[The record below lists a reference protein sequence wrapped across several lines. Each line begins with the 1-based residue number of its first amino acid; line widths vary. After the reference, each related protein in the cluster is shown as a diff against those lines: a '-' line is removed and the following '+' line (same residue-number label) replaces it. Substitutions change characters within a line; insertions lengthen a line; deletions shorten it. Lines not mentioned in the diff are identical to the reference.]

1 MARFNLELPVNTLAE
16 LDKKHLSNEQ
26 LARIYLHYKDNP
38 HAWWTSTGAQ
48 QAFIDDLSRIGNV
61 YTKRGRE
68 LIEIPR
74 DKADVY
80 EHPQRC
86 RHALLLGCNMGGKTA
101 TMVNIIN
108 GLVHDKVFNPWLK
121 QSRFFTDTSWMH
133 GFAANGRPRIF
144 VLLKKD
150 VVQRVFTPE
159 MLRWTPKGTYE
170 TEKGDKGYNYLWR
183 FSSGAEMFV
192 ATADQDVGQTVGTNL
207 DVVLTDDM
215 FVMHFYGELLRGLR
229 GRGAWLSFMTPA
241 LTLGK
246 DANDFINLVMEMPE
260 ELRIVHTTDK
270 ESACRKHGTRGWRPH
285 SDIAEEIRSCPP
297 GEEEARIF
305 GRPMF
310 YAGKVYKNFSY
321 NLHVKKDEEIV
332 RILKHKKFTIYG
344 VCDYHE
350 NRPPYIA
357 WCALTFDEQW
367 FWIAEWPE
375 WDASLSGE
383 PIEER
388 NQLRYYLRPR
398 MMAYG
403 PKMNSLRVNPSLFAQ
418 IVMAKEAEIEAK
430 YGLPVFARFLD
441 PRFGARKPDGGVSI
455 FAQLSAAGTDFF
467 PAVAEKNI
475 GVGHSAVRTLID
487 PVHDDKGTMIQAPA
501 MFWSMEAV
509 PNMIRMIAN
518 HSYRADMKKGGFTG
532 RLSEDTNDDFK
543 EGSDCA
549 RYLVMRNPMY
559 VEAKPVQEGE
569 TIRYDYWG
577 KRVKSGRNTGLFAG
591 M

>member
-1 MARFNLELPVNTLAE
+1 MNTLAE
-16 LDKKHLSNEQ
+16 LDRRNLTNEQ
-26 LARIYLHYKDNP
+26 LARIYLHYKDNA

-48 QAFIDDLSRIGNV
+48 QSFIDDLARIGDTFV
-61 YTKRGRE
+61 KRGRD
-68 LIEIPR
+68 LVQIPR
-74 DKADVY
+74 EKADSY
-80 EHPQRC
+80 DKPQRC

-108 GLVHDKVFNPWLK
+108 GLVHDKVYNPWLK
-121 QSRFFTDTSWMH
+121 KSKFFTDTSWMH

-159 MLRWTPKGTYE
+159 MIKWTPKGTY
-170 TEKGDKGYNYLWR
+170 TSEKGDKKYDYIWR

-192 ATADQDVGQTVGTNL
+192 ATADQDVGQMVGTNL
-207 DVVLTDDM
+207 DLVLTDDM
-215 FVMHFYGELLRGLR
+215 FVMYFYAELLRGLR

-260 ELRIVHTTDK
+260 QLRIIHTTDK
-270 ESACRKHGTRGWRPH
+270 ESACRKHGVRGWRQH
-285 SDIAEEIRSCPP
+285 SDISEEIRSCPP
-297 GEEEARIF
+297 GEEEARIY

-310 YAGKVYKNFSY
+310 YAGKVYKSFAY
-321 NLHVKKDEEIV
+321 NLHVKHDEEIV
-332 RILKHKKFTIYG
+332 PIIKAQRATIYG

-357 WCALTFDEQW
+357 WAAVTPSLKFY
-367 FWIAEWPE
+367 WIAEWPE
-375 WDASLSGE
+375 WDASLSSD
-383 PIEER
+383 PDEER
-388 NQLRYYLRPR
+388 NQLRYYLKPR
-398 MMAYG
+398 LMAYG
-403 PKMNSLRVNPSLFAQ
+403 PKMNNLRVNPALFAQ
-418 IVMAKEAEIEAK
+418 IVLAREAEIEAK
-430 YGLPVFARFLD
+430 YGLPVYVRFLD
-441 PRFGARKPDGGVSI
+441 PRFGARAPDGGKSI
-455 FAQLSAAGTDFF
+455 FAQLGEHGADFL

-487 PVHDDKGTMIQAPA
+487 PVYDDSGKMVQTPQ
-501 MFWSMEAV
+501 MFWSKEYTR
-509 PNMIRMIAN
+509 NMIRMIAN
-518 HSYRADMKKGGFTG
+518 HSYRADIKKGGFTG

-559 VEAKPVQEGE
+559 VEARPVLTGE
-569 TIRYDYWG
+569 TIKYDYWG
-577 KRVKSGRNTGLFAG
+577 KRKSGGKNTGLFAG